1 MLSIETAN
9 VQPRLCGELFRFGRV
24 AIERSEIRCRDG
36 DDARE
41 LELRIAGNE
50 LGFPFRD
57 LADGASVPCADPES
71 RPVSLLGIG
80 GEAS

>member
-24 AIERSEIRCRDG
+24 AIERCEIRCRDG

-50 LGFPFRD
+50 LSLPFGD
-57 LADGASVPCADPES
+57 LSYGASVPRSDPES
-71 RPVSLLGIG
+71 RPVPLLGIG
-80 GEAS
+80 CEAS